1 MLIIR
6 PFQPNDAEYEAMH
19 LVETAVYPE
28 NAASIAETKHGD
40 AIRPPDQF
48 FQRWVAVEDGRLV
61 AFGSVTQPP
70 QYSEPGRFRIHI
82 IVHPDVESRGVG
94 TAVYDQI
101 WQTLQN
107 HPVQPTAL
115 EAACYEHH
123 EQALR
128 FLQKRG
134 FQQVMRWVITRLD
147 VPTFDPA
154 PYEAL
159 FTILAAQGIDII
171 TLPQL
176 QQQDPQWLEK
186 LYKLGIQLMQDV
198 PLPYTTKEVTPD
210 HFRQRIVEKPNA
222 LHEGWMVALNKGEVI
237 GDSTLESCS
246 KLGILTTGFTGVL
259 RSYRQR
265 GLATALK
272 VRTIEYAK
280 ANGYQAI
287 RTGNEE
293 NNPMLA
299 LNKKL
304 GFVEITARLAFEKRL

>member
-1 MLIIR
+1 LLIIR
-6 PFQPNDAEYEAMH
+6 PFQPGDAEYEAMH

-82 IVHPDVESRGVG
+82 IVHPDVESREVG

-147 VPTFDPA
+147 VPAFDAA

-186 LYKLGIQLMQDV
+186 LYQLGNQLMQDV
-198 PLPYTTKEVTPD
+198 PLPYPAKEVSLD
-210 HFRQRIVEKPNA
+210 HFRQRFVENPKTIA
-222 LHEGWMVALNKGEVI
+222 EAWMVALDKGELV
-237 GDSTLESCS
+237 GDSTLEW
-246 KLGILTTGFTGVL
+246 GIKPGVLNTGFTGVL
-259 RSYRQR
+259 RAYRQR

-280 ANGYQAI
+280 AAGYQAI

-304 GFVEITARLAFEKRL
+304 GFKEVAARLAFEKRL

>member
-6 PFQPNDAEYEAMH
+6 PFQPGDAEYEAMH

-28 NAASIAETKHGD
+28 NAASIAETKHVD

-123 EQALR
+123 QQALR

-147 VPTFDPA
+147 VPAFDPA

-159 FTILAAQGIDII
+159 FAILAAQGIDII

-176 QQQDPQWLEK
+176 QEQEPQWLEK
-186 LYKLGIQLMQDV
+186 LYQLGNQLMQDV
-198 PLPYTTKEVTPD
+198 PLPYPAKEVSLN
-210 HFRQRIVEKPNA
+210 HFRQRFVENPKTIA
-222 LHEGWMVALNKGEVI
+222 EAWMIAVDKGELV
-237 GDSTLESCS
+237 GDSTLEW
-246 KLGILTTGFTGVL
+246 GIKPGVLNTGFTGVL
-259 RSYRQR
+259 RAYRQR

-272 VRTIEYAK
+272 VRTTEYAK

-304 GFVEITARLAFEKRL
+304 GFKEVAARLAFEKRL